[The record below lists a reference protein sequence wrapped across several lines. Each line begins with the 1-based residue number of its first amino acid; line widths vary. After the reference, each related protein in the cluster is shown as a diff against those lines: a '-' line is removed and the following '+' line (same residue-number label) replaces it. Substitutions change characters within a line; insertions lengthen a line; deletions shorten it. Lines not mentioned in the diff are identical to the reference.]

1 MAARS
6 PGATLI
12 LSLVRRQW
20 KGVTAGVLVGLA
32 WTLALIVAALA
43 GLAAVTGICVGCEMY
58 LWLARLRGRPLAP
71 VGSA

>member
-1 MAARS
+1 MSAPATPRSRAWVGALAA
-6 PGATLI
+6 
-12 LSLVRRQW
+12 
-20 KGVTAGVLVGLA
+20 
-32 WTLALIVAALA
+32 LALIVAALA